1 MSDALVTLASLIW
14 DHAVLDLV
22 LLLFLYH
29 VASLGSLSAA
39 PSPAVATAL
48 LVLLSAGFVVV
59 GTAHA
64 LPSIAA
70 VAAGWETS
78 RCARFY
84 VTAALQAAGGAA
96 LLSQGTRAH
105 GAALLCAVSVGVWP
119 SLLQL
124 TQLGALG
131 TLRVV
136 HQAPLIWACAA
147 IARHPERAASLALG
161 GRAAAADDCACCKA
175 EAACDEEAP
184 LIVKTE

>member
-1 MSDALVTLASLIW
+1 MSDALVTLVSLIW

-29 VASLGSLSAA
+29 VAANGSLSAA
-39 PSPAVATAL
+39 PSPTVATAL
-48 LVLLSAGFVVV
+48 LALLSSGFIVV

-105 GAALLCAVSVGVWP
+105 GAALLCAVCIGVWP

-136 HQAPLIWACAA
+136 HQAPLIWACVAL
-147 IARHPERAASLALG
+147 ARHPERASLALG

>member
-1 MSDALVTLASLIW
+1 MLIALLAFSLALLWAFELCVEAARDKLPEALHPVIGRMLAELAGVDDPGETHLSTW
-14 DHAVLDLV
+14 LAAFGVSQAALV

-39 PSPAVATAL
+39 PSPAVAPAL
-48 LVLLSAGFVVV
+48 LVLLSAGFIVV
-59 GTAHA
+59 GTAPA
-64 LPSIAA
+64 LPSTAA

-124 TQLGALG
+124 TQLPP
-131 TLRVV
+131 R
-136 HQAPLIWACAA
+136 
-147 IARHPERAASLALG
+147 
-161 GRAAAADDCACCKA
+161 
-175 EAACDEEAP
+175 
-184 LIVKTE
+184 

>member
-1 MSDALVTLASLIW
+1 MSDALVTVASLIW

-48 LVLLSAGFVVV
+48 LALLSAGFIVV

-64 LPSIAA
+64 LP
-70 VAAGWETS
+70 VTAGWETS

-136 HQAPLIWACAA
+136 HQAPLIWACVAL
-147 IARHPERAASLALG
+147 ARHPERASLALG

>member
-1 MSDALVTLASLIW
+1 MSDSLVTLVSLIW
-14 DHAVLDLV
+14 DHAILDLV

-29 VASLGSLSAA
+29 VASLGSFSAA
-39 PSPAVATAL
+39 PSPAVGTAL
-48 LVLLSAGFVVV
+48 LVLLSAGFIVV

-105 GAALLCAVSVGVWP
+105 GAALLCAVCIGVWP

-147 IARHPERAASLALG
+147 IARHPERASLALG

>member
-1 MSDALVTLASLIW
+1 MSDALVTVVSLIW

-29 VASLGSLSAA
+29 VAANGSLSAA
-39 PSPAVATAL
+39 PSPTVATAL
-48 LVLLSAGFVVV
+48 LALLSSGFIVV

-105 GAALLCAVSVGVWP
+105 GAALLCAVCIGVWP

-136 HQAPLIWACAA
+136 HQAPLIWACVAL
-147 IARHPERAASLALG
+147 ARHPERASLALG
-161 GRAAAADDCACCKA
+161 GPAAAADDCACCKA